1 MTFNFSLFVEV
12 AYRHVSSVQA
22 KKVTYSEKV
31 LYLIYLFVSDVLIF
45 FLYFYCFDRSFKE
58 HFLVNSVV
66 IYTLFFTTTCASD
79 YNTVFRYEN
88 LNSLFLHNFV
98 VKNLIYWSG
107 FSFFLRWVT
116 FDDKICFALKIV
128 LTILY
133 SYFLL

>member
-1 MTFNFSLFVEV
+1 MTFNFPLFVEV
-12 AYRHVSSVQA
+12 AYRHVSSVEV

-66 IYTLFFTTTCASD
+66 IYTLFFTTTCVSD

-98 VKNLIYWSG
+98 VKNLIY
-107 FSFFLRWVT
+107 
-116 FDDKICFALKIV
+116 
-128 LTILY
+128 
-133 SYFLL
+133 